1 MSSICIL
8 TDSAAQFPQ
17 LGFSGKNDIRVI
29 PYDIEFNGQ
38 IYPEGKDFH
47 TSDLPAAAHGKN
59 IPRLL
64 SPSTA
69 RFQEIF
75 LSLGQHYHDVVAILT
90 SAALTPAYN
99 NAYKAMEV
107 TRGRVKVTL
116 IDSLVTS
123 VGLGL
128 LVQTAAEI
136 VAQGQSLADVERSV
150 RSLIPHTYMMLCTPG
165 MSYLQHAGFV
175 DQGQAFVSEMMG
187 FLPIF
192 TLEEGRLSSVEKVR
206 NNRAL
211 ADFMQEFICEFD
223 GLDHIALLQ
232 SSPSMTH
239 EAHLLREHAQSYFPQ
254 TPFSELTISPP
265 LATLIGP
272 RSLGLVVIE
281 KP

>member
-29 PYDIEFNGQ
+29 PFDIEFNGK
-38 IYPEGKDFH
+38 IYPEGKEFH
-47 TSDLPAAAHGKN
+47 TSNLPPTANEK
-59 IPRLL
+59 ISPRLL
-64 SPSTA
+64 APSAA

-75 LSLGQHYHDVVAILT
+75 LALGQHYRDVVAILT
-90 SAALTPAYN
+90 SSALTPAYS
-99 NAYKAMEV
+99 NAYKAMEA
-107 TRGRVKVTL
+107 TRGQVNVTM
-116 IDSLVTS
+116 IDSQVTS

-128 LVQTAAEI
+128 LVQNAAEA
-136 VAQGQSLADVERSV
+136 VAQGQPLVEVERLV

-165 MSYLQHAGFV
+165 MSYLYQAGFV
-175 DQGQAFVSEMMG
+175 DQGQAFVSEMLGM
-187 FLPIF
+187 LPIF

-206 NNRAL
+206 NSRAL
-211 ADFMQEFICEFD
+211 SDFMQEFICEFD
-223 GLDHIALLQ
+223 ALEQIALLQ
-232 SSPSMTH
+232 SNPGMAH
-239 EAHLLREHAQSYFPQ
+239 EARLLREHAQNYFPQ

-281 KP
+281 KK